1 MVAGENVFLAHVEIL
16 DPAHL
21 ICYSYIFEGF
31 VEESGSAVMLGLHD
45 AVVDLI
51 LMDASLE
58 EIDCKAGK
66 LFKKLRTQDLLYV
79 QEVISS
85 VL

>member
-1 MVAGENVFLAHVEIL
+1 
-16 DPAHL
+16 
-21 ICYSYIFEGF
+21 
-31 VEESGSAVMLGLHD
+31 MLGLHD

-66 LFKKLRTQDLLYV
+66 LFKKLRAQDLLYV

>member
-1 MVAGENVFLAHVEIL
+1 MVAGEDVFLGHVQVLDAAHPV
-16 DPAHL
+16 
-21 ICYSYIFEGF
+21 CYTHIFEGF

-51 LMDASLE
+51 LVDASLE
-58 EIDCKAGK
+58 EVDCKAGK